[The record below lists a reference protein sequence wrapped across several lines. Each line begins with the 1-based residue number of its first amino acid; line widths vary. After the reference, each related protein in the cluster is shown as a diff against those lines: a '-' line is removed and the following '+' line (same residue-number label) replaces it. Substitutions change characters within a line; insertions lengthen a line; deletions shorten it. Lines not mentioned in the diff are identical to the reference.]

1 MPVAIA
7 VLQRSL
13 PLRLLPILR
22 KIFMIML
29 QVVVPLLLMSYGSD
43 RILGRVQIGP
53 ANLSIASILD
63 I

>member
-1 MPVAIA
+1 
-7 VLQRSL
+7 
-13 PLRLLPILR
+13 
-22 KIFMIML
+22 ML